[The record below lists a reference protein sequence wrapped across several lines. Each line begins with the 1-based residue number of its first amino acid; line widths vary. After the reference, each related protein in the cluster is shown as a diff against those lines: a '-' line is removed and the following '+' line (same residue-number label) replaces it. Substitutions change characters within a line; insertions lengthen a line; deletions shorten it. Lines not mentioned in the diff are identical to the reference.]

1 MSHLLWS
8 QDLYFMLLK
17 RVRRKPGSRP
27 PFCNPLLQFE
37 IKWIKSPPPSFEVD
51 YVAERGMLK
60 LNPTPASTL
69 IWTQN
74 ILQQII
80 YISEDKLKP

>member
-1 MSHLLWS
+1 MDKISTS
-8 QDLYFMLLK
+8 QFWG
-17 RVRRKPGSRP
+17 R
-27 PFCNPLLQFE
+27 
-37 IKWIKSPPPSFEVD
+37 D

-60 LNPTPASTL
+60 LNPTPASTF

>member
-1 MSHLLWS
+1 
-8 QDLYFMLLK
+8 MLLN
-17 RVRRKPGSRP
+17 RVRRKRGSRP

-37 IKWIKSPPPSFEVD
+37 IKWIKSPPPSFEVEIMWW
-51 YVAERGMLK
+51 ERGMLK

-69 IWTQN
+69 IWIPN
-74 ILQQII
+74 IFQQII